1 MIGSLRGTLLDRS
14 AKGDVII
21 DTASGVGYRVSV
33 TPNTLAALGEL
44 GSQVF
49 LHIHTHV
56 REDALVL
63 FGFPGRDERVCF
75 ELLLGAHGVGPALAL
90 AILTA
95 HTPSSLRMAVA
106 TDDADA
112 LTLVPGVGKKTAA
125 RLLIELKSRL
135 ESPDFDLASGGVTAA
150 PGALG
155 AAVADDGGDARADV
169 RAALTELGY
178 GTDEVRS
185 VLRKLPAEGDP
196 SSLLRQA
203 LAILSDPSATS
214 APARP
219 RPRR

>member
-1 MIGSLRGTLLDRS
+1 MIGSLRGTLIDRS

-21 DTASGVGYRVSV
+21 DTASGVGYKVTV
-33 TPNTLAALGEL
+33 TPSTLAAMGEL
-44 GSQVF
+44 GSTVF
-49 LHIHTHV
+49 LHVHTHV

-63 FGFPGRDERVCF
+63 FGFPNRDERVCF

-95 HTPSSLRMAVA
+95 HTPSSLRTAVA

-135 ESPDFDLASGGVTAA
+135 ESPDLDLASAGVIAA

-155 AAVADDGGDARADV
+155 ASVADDGGDARSDV
-169 RAALTELGY
+169 RAALGELGY
-178 GTDEVRS
+178 GTEEVRAL
-185 VLRKLPAEGDP
+185 LRKLPADGD
-196 SSLLRQA
+196 SKALLRQA
-203 LAILSDPSATS
+203 LAILSDPTAT
-214 APARP
+214 PGAR
-219 RPRR
+219 RR

>member
-1 MIGSLRGTLLDRS
+1 MIGSLRGTLIDRS

-21 DTASGVGYRVSV
+21 DTASGVGYKVTV
-33 TPNTLAALGEL
+33 TPATLAAMGEL
-44 GSQVF
+44 GATVF
-49 LHIHTHV
+49 LHVHTHV

-63 FGFPGRDERVCF
+63 FGFPHRDERVCF

-95 HTPSSLRMAVA
+95 HTPGSLRTAVA

-135 ESPDFDLASGGVTAA
+135 ESPDLELASAGVVAA

-155 AAVADDGGDARADV
+155 ASSVSLDGGDARADV
-169 RAALTELGY
+169 RAALGELGY
-178 GTDEVRS
+178 GTEEVRA
-185 VLRKLPAEGDP
+185 VLRKLPADGD
-196 SSLLRQA
+196 SKTLLRQA
-203 LAILSDPSATS
+203 LAILSDTAAT
-214 APARP
+214 PGAR
-219 RPRR
+219 RR